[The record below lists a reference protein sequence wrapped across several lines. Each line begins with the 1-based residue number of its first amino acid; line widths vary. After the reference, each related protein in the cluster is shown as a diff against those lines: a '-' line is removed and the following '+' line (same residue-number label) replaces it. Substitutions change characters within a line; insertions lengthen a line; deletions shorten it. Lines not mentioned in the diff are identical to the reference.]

1 MAKPET
7 SFRLKIEKNLPARNR
22 PYREKMANP
31 YRGGTADSWY
41 SGDLGDLW
49 VEYKFLPSVPQRGVV
64 NAKRIGLTA
73 LQLDWLKGRYEEG
86 RNVCV
91 IVGTPAGGVIMRDIE
106 WDTEMSVDFFRS
118 KLITI
123 SDLARWI
130 AQQTLR

>member
-7 SFRLKIEKNLPARNR
+7 AFRLKIEKRLPAKTR
-22 PYREKMANP
+22 PHREKMANP

-49 VEYKFLPSVPQRGVV
+49 VEYKFLLSVPQRGIVD
-64 NAKRIGLTA
+64 AKRVGLTG
-73 LQLDWLKGRYEEG
+73 LQLDWLKGRHEEG

-91 IVGTPAGGVIMRDIE
+91 IVGTPVGGVIMRNLE
-106 WDTEMSVDFFRS
+106 WESEMTVDSFRG

-123 SDLARWI
+123 PDLAKWI

>member
-7 SFRLKIEKNLPARNR
+7 SFRLKIEKNLPTRNR

-91 IVGTPAGGVIMRDIE
+91 IVGTPAGGVIMRDVE
-106 WDTEMSVDFFRS
+106 WGTEMSVDSFRS